1 MMNFRVYVMLE
12 APIIDKKYELFVPI
26 DRRIHD
32 LIGLLKENIPEL
44 KENYYQNRIPSL
56 FNKSSGELYD
66 MNQIIKDSNI
76 KTGTRLLLI

>member
-1 MMNFRVYVMLE
+1 MDFRVYVVLE
-12 APIIDKKYELFVPI
+12 VPLIDKKYELLVPI

-32 LIGLLKENIPEL
+32 LISLLKNNIPEL
-44 KENYYQNRIPSL
+44 SANYYKDRIPNL

-66 MNQIIKDSNI
+66 MNLIIKNSNI